1 MECILIFLF
10 LVTTLGL
17 LAGFGLGRAPRT
29 GLLVESYRL
38 LAQRYH
44 GTLYRTGW
52 RGMPRVVFHYRSAC
66 VMVEALARA
75 PQDLGPG
82 PAVRM
87 HLPWPESELSAEVRH
102 PPRPPHAAL
111 HDGLQPIP
119 LASDDFGR
127 RCSVRGSD
135 PRSVAEFF
143 SAVLRWHVERLRAQ
157 PAVSPLCLQIGRGAM
172 TITKALA
179 VHNGS
184 ELMQIVEAGLDL
196 YDQAMLTRTRDITF
210 LEQQSAQV
218 LEQAVCRI
226 CGEEIH
232 EGLVFCRRCKT
243 PHHRECW
250 QYVGRCSVFAC
261 GETLFREPQV
271 AERVPG
277 DTGERRSS
285 D

>member
-1 MECILIFLF
+1 MECILVF
-10 LVTTLGL
+10 LVLVTVLGL
-17 LAGFGLGRAPRT
+17 LACFGVGRAPCT
-29 GLLVESYRL
+29 GQLVESYRL
-38 LAQRYH
+38 LAQRFH

-52 RGMPRVVFHYRSAC
+52 LGMPRVVFPYRSAC
-66 VMVEALARA
+66 VTVEALARA
-75 PQDLGPG
+75 PQDLGRG
-82 PAVRM
+82 PAVRI
-87 HLPWPESELSAEVRH
+87 HLRWPESALRAEVRH
-102 PPRPPHAAL
+102 PPWPPHAAL
-111 HDGLQPIP
+111 RDGLQPIR
-119 LASDDFGR
+119 LASGEFDR
-127 RCSVRGSD
+127 RCSVRGTD
-135 PRSVAEFF
+135 PRAVVEFF
-143 SAVLRWHVERLRAQ
+143 NEVVRWHIERLRTQ
-157 PAVSPLCLQIGRGAM
+157 PAVSPLCLQIGRGAIA
-172 TITKALA
+172 ITKVLA
-179 VHNGS
+179 VHHGS
-184 ELMQIVEAGLDL
+184 ELIQVAEAALDL
-196 YDQAMLTRTRDITF
+196 YDQALLTRTHGITF

-226 CGEEIH
+226 CGEEIR

>member
-1 MECILIFLF
+1 MACILVFLI
-10 LVTTLGL
+10 LVTVLGL

-29 GLLVESYRL
+29 GGLIEAYRL
-38 LAQRYH
+38 LTQRYH

-52 RGMPRVVFHYRSAC
+52 RGMPRVVFRYRSAC
-66 VMVEALARA
+66 VTVEALVRA
-75 PQDLGPG
+75 PQDLGRG

-87 HLPWPESELSAEVRH
+87 HLPWPESVLRAELRH
-102 PPRPPHAAL
+102 PPRPPHAVL

-119 LASDDFGR
+119 LSPDDFDR
-127 RCSVRGSD
+127 RCSVRGTD

-143 SAVLRWHVERLRAQ
+143 NEVIRWHVERLRTQ

-172 TITKALA
+172 TITKVLS
-179 VHNGS
+179 VRHGS
-184 ELMQIVEAGLDL
+184 ELVQVVEAALDL
-196 YDQAMLTRTRDITF
+196 YDQAWLTRTRGITF

-226 CGEEIH
+226 CGEEIR
-232 EGLVFCRRCKT
+232 ERLVFCRRCKT

-261 GETLFREPQV
+261 GETSFREPQV
-271 AERVPG
+271 AERVAG
-277 DTGERRSS
+277 STGERRSS